1 MKKLMKIE
9 TNASTMFATYDAD
22 EKIARILDNAET
34 NSGVRLS
41 DVEDDSSWEI
51 FENVENFNEWLGV
64 DYNNPDAPRITE
76 TINFE

>member
-41 DVEDDSSWEI
+41 DAEDDSSWEI